1 MRHNILKYLLDIESV
16 ISEIE
21 SIKLKANNDFSVFK
35 TDMIL
40 RRAAERDLEIIGEA
54 VRKILEI
61 EPTIEIT
68 SVKNIIGLRNLI
80 SHAYDSIEPEMIW
93 GIIQNNIPTL
103 SSETL
108 QIKSR

>member
-1 MRHNILKYLLDIESV
+1 MQLNILKYILDIESV

-21 SIKLKANNDFSVFK
+21 SMKLKANNDFSAFK
-35 TDMIL
+35 SDMIL

-68 SVKNIIGLRNLI
+68 SVKNIIILRNLKYRHHYKLLI
-80 SHAYDSIEPEMIW
+80 ADFAFK
-93 GIIQNNIPTL
+93 NL
-103 SSETL
+103 F
-108 QIKSR
+108 SRYF